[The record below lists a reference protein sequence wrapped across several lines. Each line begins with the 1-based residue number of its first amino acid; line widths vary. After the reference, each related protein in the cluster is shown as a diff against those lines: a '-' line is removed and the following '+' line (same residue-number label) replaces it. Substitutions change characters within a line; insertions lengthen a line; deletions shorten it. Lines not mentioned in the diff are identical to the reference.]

1 MITRAELKSH
11 AKDKLRGKWGLA
23 VGGFFLA
30 TIIIQVIA
38 QAINFI
44 AGNSLPLRLIAFLAT
59 IIVSSA
65 MGVGMC
71 KFALNYAANDET
83 PALGDIFSG
92 FKVILK
98 ALGIYVLMM
107 ICVIIGL
114 ILLIVPGIIL
124 SFMFSQAFYILA
136 DDKNKSVI
144 DCLKESAAMMKGYKF
159 DYFVLSLSFLG
170 WIILGVISLFIG
182 LLWVVPYMQVT
193 MASFYLKVKN
203 NYVGVTEN
211 TTNTTPEF

>member
-23 VGGFFLA
+23 IGGFFLA
-30 TIIIQVIA
+30 TIIIQIIA
-38 QAINFI
+38 QTINFI
-44 AGNSLPLRLIAFLAT
+44 AGDSLTLRLISFLAT
-59 IIVSSA
+59 IIVSSV
-65 MGVGMC
+65 MSVGMC
-71 KFALNYAANDET
+71 KFALNYATNDET

-136 DDKNKSVI
+136 DDNNKSVI

-170 WIILGVISLFIG
+170 WILLGVISLFIG
-182 LLWVVPYMQVT
+182 LLWVIPYMQVT

-203 NYVGVTEN
+203 NYFAITEN

>member
-1 MITRAELKSH
+1 MINRAELKSH
-11 AKDKLRGKWGLA
+11 AKDQLRGRWGLA

-30 TIIIQVIA
+30 TLIIQVVS
-38 QAINFI
+38 QVINFI
-44 AGNSLPLRLIAFLAT
+44 AGDSIPLRLVAFLAT

-71 KFALNYAANDET
+71 KFALNYATNNGT

-98 ALGIYVLMM
+98 ALGIYILMM
-107 ICVIIGL
+107 ISVTIGL

-124 SFMFSQAFYILA
+124 SFMFSQVFLILA
-136 DDKNKSVI
+136 DDNSKSVI

-170 WIILGVISLFIG
+170 WILLGLISFGIG
-182 LLWVVPYMQVT
+182 LLWIIPYMQVT
-193 MASFYLKVKN
+193 LASFYLNVKN
-203 NYVGVTEN
+203 SYIGITEN